1 MVPKDIP
8 ASHAVVSDHAGTAC
22 GTSDRRLYIENCN
35 FDSVFDLLNFIH
47 GGILYP
53 PVDPGEATGRLAQF
67 GQGKDSIHCLIYTT
81 RWSVSSDSWVGLGWV
96 DFDVL

>member
-1 MVPKDIP
+1 MPNNVSMVPKDIP

-67 GQGKDSIHCLIYTT
+67 GQGKDPIHCVQ
-81 RWSVSSDSWVGLGWV
+81 VS
-96 DFDVL
+96 